1 MKRSV
6 VEERMA
12 KVLAS
17 RVGFKKKFPDS
28 SVAQE
33 RFAFNKMWIER
44 SSCLCKE
51 NGCDWDRKKKGKG
64 LCAQPIALGCR
75 YILLGLNMSTILR
88 VSARVSNRRGRDGEL
103 RSRKERIHSR
113 LITTVRAQA
122 REGELSVV
130 VEENRNGGV
139 TVIRPN
145 ALMVGHSSPII
156 LNVTF
161 FCFSRLLWL
170 ISVWF
175 FINPDL
181 SSQPLFH
188 LPRMNIFRF
197 PRSFGCLTHL
207 KFYFRDLNPDC
218 HQFH

>member
-33 RFAFNKMWIER
+33 RFTFNKMWIEH

-64 LCAQPIALGCR
+64 LCTQPIALGCR

-130 VEENRNGGV
+130 VEE
-139 TVIRPN
+139 
-145 ALMVGHSSPII
+145 
-156 LNVTF
+156 
-161 FCFSRLLWL
+161 
-170 ISVWF
+170 
-175 FINPDL
+175 
-181 SSQPLFH
+181 
-188 LPRMNIFRF
+188 
-197 PRSFGCLTHL
+197 
-207 KFYFRDLNPDC
+207 K
-218 HQFH
+218 